1 MAEPQPH
8 IPQPRPKATPELQ
21 HRGRRLGCV
30 LVHGLSSSPAA
41 LREWADA
48 FSRHGID
55 AQLVLL
61 PGHGTRPEDLLL
73 VQWEDWVAAVLEAV
87 QEMRQ
92 TCDKV
97 FVLGQS
103 LGGTLALH
111 VAAHGAVD
119 GVITLAAIAYLKDW
133 RLWFLPVLRPFLR
146 WRQSPDNDIA
156 RDVTDIGSYDR
167 LPLHAIEQLLELA
180 ALVRQELPRI
190 QVPALLVQSQND
202 HVAPPGNLALIHASI
217 GSQDKEL
224 VRLRDSYHVIS
235 LDHDRQRMID
245 HSIRFLHRVG
255 YGDASRQLP
264 RS

>member
-1 MAEPQPH
+1 MPEPH
-8 IPQPRPKATPELQ
+8 PQISRSEETNKAQLQ

-55 AQLVLL
+55 AHLVLL
-61 PGHGTRPEDLLL
+61 PGHGSKPEDLLL
-73 VQWEDWVAAVLEAV
+73 VQWEDWYAAVLEAV
-87 QEMRQ
+87 QTLRQ
-92 TCDKV
+92 SCDRV

-103 LGGTLALH
+103 LGGTLALRA
-111 VAAHGAVD
+111 AAHGAVD

-133 RLWFLPVLRPFLR
+133 RLWFLPILRPFLR

-156 RDVTDIGSYDR
+156 RDVSDVGSYDR

-180 ALVRQELPRI
+180 ALTRQELSRI
-190 QVPALLVQSQND
+190 QVPALLVQSEND
-202 HVAPPGNLALIHASI
+202 HVAPPGNLDYIHERIGAL
-217 GSQDKEL
+217 DKEL

-235 LDHDRQRMID
+235 LDHDRQRVID

-255 YGDASRQLP
+255 FGDASRRLP
-264 RS
+264 HA